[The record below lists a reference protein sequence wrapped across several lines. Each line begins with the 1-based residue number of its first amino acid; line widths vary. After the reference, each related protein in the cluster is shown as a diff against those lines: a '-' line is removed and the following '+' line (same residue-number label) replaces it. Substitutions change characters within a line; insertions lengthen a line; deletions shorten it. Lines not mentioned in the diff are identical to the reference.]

1 MMTKKIRKMNEI
13 SWLLGIV
20 LCTLGV
26 CLCTKAN
33 FGLSMIAAPPYIIHL
48 RMVKLFPWY
57 SQGTSEY
64 LWQGILLIVLCIAV
78 RRFRVRY
85 LFSFLTAFLSG
96 NMLDVWFRIFG
107 GNGEFEPMW
116 LRCIA
121 YVLGVCT
128 TALAIAFYFRTRL
141 PLQVYELIVA
151 EVSDKFGKDI
161 NKTKHIYD
169 AVMLIASVVLA
180 PLLNGSFRGVGIG
193 TIITT
198 VVNAPLIAFFGSL
211 IDGHM
216 SFEMRFRLPEA
227 LLR

>member
-96 NMLDVWFRIFG
+96 NMLDIWLRIFG
-107 GNGEFEPMW
+107 GNGAFEPMW

-121 YVLGVCT
+121 YVLGICVT
-128 TALAIAFYFRTRL
+128 SLAIAFYFRTRL

-161 NKTKHIYD
+161 NQTKHIYD
-169 AVMLIASVVLA
+169 AVMLIASVVFA
-180 PLLNGSFRGVGIG
+180 PLLNESFRGVGIG

-211 IDGHM
+211 IDGYM

>member
-1 MMTKKIRKMNEI
+1 MNSRRIHKMNEAA
-13 SWLLGIV
+13 WLLGIV

-26 CLCTKAN
+26 SLCTKAN

-48 RMVKLFPWY
+48 RIVRLLPWY

-64 LWQGILLIVLCIAV
+64 LWQGTLLVIMCAAV

-85 LFSFLTAFLSG
+85 LLSFATAFLSG
-96 NMLDVWFRIFG
+96 NMLDVWLRLLG
-107 GNGEFEPMW
+107 GNGAFEQMW
-116 LRCIA
+116 LRCAA
-121 YVLGVCT
+121 YVLGVCV

-151 EVSDKFGKDI
+151 EISDKFRLDI
-161 NKTKHIYD
+161 NKTKHIND
-169 AVMLIASVVLA
+169 ASMLAVSVVLA
-180 PLLNGSFRGVGIG
+180 PLLNGGFRGVGIG

-198 VVNAPLIAFFGSL
+198 IINAPLIVLFGSVL
-211 IDGHM
+211 DRYM
-216 SFEMRFRLPEA
+216 SFEMRFNLPEA

>member
-96 NMLDVWFRIFG
+96 NMLDLGYSAETVRLNRCGCAVLHMFSVFASRR
-107 GNGEFEPMW
+107 
-116 LRCIA
+116 LR
-121 YVLGVCT
+121 
-128 TALAIAFYFRTRL
+128 
-141 PLQVYELIVA
+141 
-151 EVSDKFGKDI
+151 
-161 NKTKHIYD
+161 
-169 AVMLIASVVLA
+169 
-180 PLLNGSFRGVGIG
+180 
-193 TIITT
+193 
-198 VVNAPLIAFFGSL
+198 
-211 IDGHM
+211 
-216 SFEMRFRLPEA
+216 
-227 LLR
+227 